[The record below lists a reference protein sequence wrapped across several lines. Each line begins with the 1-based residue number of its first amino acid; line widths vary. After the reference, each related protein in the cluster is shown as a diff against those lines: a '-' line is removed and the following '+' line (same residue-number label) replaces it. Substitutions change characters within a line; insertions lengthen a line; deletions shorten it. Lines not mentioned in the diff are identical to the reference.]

1 MFPWRRLQ
9 STRERRRSLR
19 TARRA
24 GTANAARPIST
35 ESSRSAGSSA
45 RTRTAPDRWPTAAPA
60 TAFSTTASSTTA
72 SSATTRPT
80 TTRPAT
86 AEPIATTAA
95 APRSGAARPTAAT
108 PTRISAR
115 SASTGSG
122 PASVRPRAPAPSGT
136 SARASG
142 TTPSPPTGSAAGG
155 HRVHSPRRQAH
166 CRSGALGRRAA
177 GVVAGSRTRIGEVGH
192 TFAIRIDAS
201 VLAFPGSST
210 GPHRVRPAS
219 ATGAVHRGAQET
231 GSTGAAG
238 SASTRT
244 RSAAT

>member
-24 GTANAARPIST
+24 GTANAARPIRT
-35 ESSRSAGSSA
+35 ESSQSTGPSA
-45 RTRTAPDRWPTAAPA
+45 RTRTSPDRRPTAAPA
-60 TAFSTTASSTTA
+60 TAFSTTAA
-72 SSATTRPT
+72 STTRPT

-108 PTRISAR
+108 PSRISSR
-115 SASTGSG
+115 PASTGSG

-136 SARASG
+136 SARASS

-155 HRVHSPRRQAH
+155 HRVHPPRRQAH
-166 CRSGALGRRAA
+166 CRSGALGRRTA
-177 GVVAGSRTRIGEVGH
+177 GVVAGSRTRIGEVRH

-219 ATGAVHRGAQET
+219 ATGAVHRGAQAT